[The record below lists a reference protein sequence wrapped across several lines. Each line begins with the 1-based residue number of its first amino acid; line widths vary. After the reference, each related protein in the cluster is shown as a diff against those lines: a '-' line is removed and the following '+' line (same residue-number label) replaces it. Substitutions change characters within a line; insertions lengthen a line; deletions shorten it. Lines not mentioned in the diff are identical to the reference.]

1 MSARADKDAAGDARV
16 NVLFSI
22 NVDEPDEMVELFRDL
37 VEGDM
42 DDEDNLTV
50 VFNKTLA
57 QLKASMNSGVWP
69 EKESAATAN
78 LSENL
83 VRTWKHFLNHG

>member
-1 MSARADKDAAGDARV
+1 
-16 NVLFSI
+16 
-22 NVDEPDEMVELFRDL
+22 MVKLFREL

-69 EKESAATAN
+69 EEDSPATAN
-78 LSENL
+78 LSETL
-83 VRTWKHFLNHG
+83 VKNWRSFLS